1 MNPVA
6 AVSALVSAPPEERGA
21 LLLAMPP
28 FTAAA
33 ALFKLDKGNRE
44 RAISSVAAAVA
55 AADGAFSRQH
65 VLLKDHLSAFFG
77 GGAYVDGL
85 DGGAAKPA
93 VAGGAAS
100 PPAAPEELL
109 PPHFDTLLET
119 AVLAIAA
126 VQDAIPPPAEAG
138 EAPQEAAQSL
148 LDSVRGKAA
157 GLASACKSLQSA
169 VASAQ
174 SSHSDWRRLRALEQR
189 IAPPAAP
196 QLPNALALAPKPVQ
210 SVAAAAADPFDLAT
224 LVNASRARILS
235 RATPAAAVMFTPPP
249 PASPPAAAAA
259 AAAPG
264 AASFASPAAMAT
276 DTPQFEWVR
285 TPQGSWARQ
294 AAPPPHLAVRHP
306 HLAVIAKK
314 QLDERFGH
322 ETVGKLAAKVATM

>member
-55 AADGAFSRQH
+55 AADGAFARQH

-85 DGGAAKPA
+85 EGGGAKPA

-100 PPAAPEELL
+100 APAAPEELL

-126 VQDAIPPPAEAG
+126 VQDAIPPPAGAG

-196 QLPNALALAPKPVQ
+196 QLPNALALAPKPVP
-210 SVAAAAADPFDLAT
+210 AAAAADPFDLAT

-235 RATPAAAVMFTPPP
+235 RATPAAAVMFSPPP
-249 PASPPAAAAA
+249 PASPPAAAA
-259 AAAPG
+259 PS

-276 DTPQFEWVR
+276 DAPQFEWVR

-322 ETVGKLAAKVATM
+322 ETVGKLAAKA